1 MSEKDYDNLK
11 QQLAVQQAMTD
22 LVEVLFHHG
31 FTDIRV
37 GNVMRLF
44 GTSEDHCKEFMDQ
57 RFVIN
62 GETLDMV
69 PVGKT
74 DDPFTKH
81 PVISNKI
88 H

>member
-1 MSEKDYDNLK
+1 MVEKDYDMLK
-11 QQLAVQQAMTD
+11 EQLAVQAVMTEI
-22 LVEVLFHHG
+22 VEVLFSHG
-31 FTDIRV
+31 ITDVRV
-37 GNVMRLF
+37 GNVMRLM
-44 GTSEDHCKEFMDQ
+44 GTPEDHCKEFMDQ

-62 GETLDMV
+62 GEKLDMV
-69 PVGKT
+69 PVGNE